1 MSAKLHGKPAALLCA
16 VLGWASPCSFPRSER
31 QARESADKMESGE
44 ERETRYVS
52 GELMGHHSLERWG
65 GRDKG
70 QFGIF
75 IFSIFH

>member
-1 MSAKLHGKPAALLCA
+1 
-16 VLGWASPCSFPRSER
+16 
-31 QARESADKMESGE
+31 MESGR
-44 ERETRYVS
+44 ERER
-52 GELMGHHSLERWG
+52 ELMGHHSPERWG